1 MVNPHLIYSIP
12 SILLGLGGYQILSLR
27 LEFRVLVFVAICF
40 ISISSLYRLQ
50 HNDNELLKEYLR
62 DNDTR
67 AVANKLSKTLYDN
80 FQRII
85 KRILTQL
92 DNNKSLDL
100 ALPLCR
106 SLPIVQDKQ
115 DLLILLV
122 IQFY

>member
-12 SILLGLGGYQILSLR
+12 SISTWTTGGYQILSLR

-80 FQRII
+80 FA
-85 KRILTQL
+85 T
-92 DNNKSLDL
+92 DH
-100 ALPLCR
+100 
-106 SLPIVQDKQ
+106 
-115 DLLILLV
+115 
-122 IQFY
+122 